1 MIWARQRTAYKG
13 HPQRGAVMGERWVRQ
28 IMAAQESLN
37 REIEADAD
45 AA

>member
-1 MIWARQRTAYKG
+1 MIWARRRTAYEG
-13 HPQRGAVMGERWVRQ
+13 HPQTGAVMVEGWVRQ